1 VLSDVQLGTKCMVM
15 SCHSDW
21 HGDQCC
27 MVDLLRGG
35 WVFED
40 DEQCCFSLGGLG
52 EVPGFVPL
60 NGCNASG

>member
-1 VLSDVQLGTKCMVM
+1 
-15 SCHSDW
+15 
-21 HGDQCC
+21 
-27 MVDLLRGG
+27 
-35 WVFED
+35 VFED